1 MVEKYLPDALPFVKK
16 QFNKTGDGHLMGM
29 MIGAKMQ
36 SIGHTKM
43 IHRGSEKSKKF
54 YQNTPFLAVNLNG
67 ERFTAE
73 DIDFNIR
80 NNAVVR
86 QPENVWISIFDAD
99 CESQATEMGDKPTSI
114 EDLDTVGDGEGLFKA
129 DTITDLA
136 DAMGV
141 PAGTP

>member
-1 MVEKYLPDALPFVKK
+1 
-16 QFNKTGDGHLMGM
+16 MGM

-99 CESQATEMGDKPTSI
+99 T
-114 EDLDTVGDGEGLFKA
+114 LR
-129 DTITDLA
+129 
-136 DAMGV
+136 
-141 PAGTP
+141 